1 MNPHL
6 EVTRPSV
13 CLLTVFGM
21 VVGLLILD
29 LSYGLWLLPLIS
41 TLLICAAGNV
51 INDYFDAEI
60 DKVNRPKRPIP
71 SGRLSRKAA
80 FRMYALLNAAGLL
93 AALLVS
99 LPFFALAAVNSIVL
113 YVYSAR
119 LKKTILGNL
128 ADTYLAV
135 SVFIAPVLIKGG
147 FLDILSSS
155 LLILALIPF
164 FANYG
169 REILKDVEDAKGD
182 KKSGARTLPIVF
194 GKSRAMRL
202 ARAMILVAAAAL
214 FAPYFKA
221 IFPANYLIFAALG
234 AIGCVYIASLKN
246 ATKMQKCLKALMF
259 YVLAV
264 FLAFSI

>member
-1 MNPHL
+1 MNPVL
-6 EVTRPSV
+6 EITRPSV

-21 VVGLLILD
+21 VVGLLL
-29 LSYGLWLLPLIS
+29 LNLPYGVWILPLIS
-41 TLLICAAGNV
+41 AILICAAGNV
-51 INDYFDAEI
+51 INDCFDAEI

-80 FRMYALLNAAGLL
+80 FRLYVILNAAGLF
-93 AALLVS
+93 AALFVS
-99 LPFFALAAVNSIVL
+99 PPFFALAAVNSIVL

-147 FLDILSSS
+147 FYNILGSP
-155 LLILALIPF
+155 LLILAVIPF

-182 KKSGARTLPIVF
+182 RKSGARTLPIVF

-202 ARAMILVAAAAL
+202 ARAIIIISAAAL

-221 IFPANYLIFAALG
+221 VFPANYLIFAALG
-234 AIGCVYIASLKN
+234 ASGCIYVASLN
-246 ATKMQKCLKALMF
+246 DAPKMQKCLKVLMF